1 VKTLFSG
8 FPRNA
13 MQPPLYRVEDLNEQQ
28 RQAYDAV
35 AAGKS
40 VFITGAGGTGKS
52 YLLGTLY
59 HLLAPQLDK
68 VMAITAMT
76 GCAALLLGRH
86 AKTLHSW
93 AAIGLAREPASV
105 LATQIRKSKAYRRW
119 LVTDILVIDEVSMLT
134 PELLEKLNEVAQIV
148 RRNKNPMGGLQIVFV
163 GDFFQLPPVY
173 KDQEEKECFFA
184 FESPVWKQIVQQNIQ
199 LTKMVRAEDP
209 VFQGILEEARRGKLS
224 AESLAILKTREGLP
238 WQNERIRPTL
248 LFNRRVEVDMVNE
261 RNLKALTGERRLF
274 EAETV
279 FLPIEA
285 TKGMTAESE
294 IVKRATLK
302 LDRDAP
308 YDVKLVLAKDA
319 QVMLLVNMDHEAGL
333 VNGSRGVVVGFAEG
347 GQPIV
352 QFKKGEPISIPAST
366 WESEELP
373 GIQRRQIPLKLAYA
387 MTTHKSQGATLDCA
401 LIDIGSTTFECGQAY
416 VALSRVRNLESLY
429 IWEIDPTA
437 FRAHPK
443 VLTFYN
449 NLA

>member
-1 VKTLFSG
+1 MQ
-8 FPRNA
+8 P
-13 MQPPLYRVEDLNEQQ
+13 QPPLYRVEDLNEQQ
-28 RQAYDAV
+28 RRAYDAV

-52 YLLGTLY
+52 
-59 HLLAPQLDK
+59 HLLATLYYVLGAQSDK
-68 VMAITAMT
+68 LVAITAMT

-93 AAIGLAREPASV
+93 ASIGLAREPAVV
-105 LATQIRKSKAYRRW
+105 LAAQIRKSDKARNRW
-119 LVTDILVIDEVSMLT
+119 KHTDILVIDEVSMLT

-148 RRNKNPMGGLQIVFV
+148 RNNKNLMGGLQVVFV

-184 FESPVWKQIVQQNIQ
+184 FESPLWNQIVQANIQ
-199 LTKMVRAEDP
+199 LTNMIRAEDP
-209 VFQGILEEARRGKLS
+209 AFQKILEEARRGNLS
-224 AESLAILKTREGLP
+224 PESLAVLKTREGLA

-248 LFNRRVEVDMVNE
+248 LFNRRAEVDMVNE
-261 RNLKALTGERRLF
+261 KNIRALTGERHTF

-279 FLPIEA
+279 FLPIES
-285 TKGMTAESE
+285 TRGLTVHSE
-294 IVKRATLK
+294 QVKRAVMK

-308 YDVKLVLAKDA
+308 YDTKLVLAKEA
-319 QVMLLVNMDHEAGL
+319 QVMLLVNKDPEAGL

-352 QFKKGEPISIPAST
+352 QFKKGAPLAIPAST
-366 WESEELP
+366 WESEDLP
-373 GIQRRQIPLKLAYA
+373 GVQRRQIPLKLAYA

-443 VLTFYN
+443 VLAFYN
-449 NLA
+449 TLA

>member
-1 VKTLFSG
+1 
-8 FPRNA
+8 

-28 RQAYDAV
+28 RRAYDAV

-40 VFITGAGGTGKS
+40 IFLTGAGGTGKS
-52 YLLGTLY
+52 YLLATLY
-59 HLLAPQLDK
+59 HVLGAQSDK
-68 VMAITAMT
+68 MVSITAMT

-93 AAIGLAREPASV
+93 ASIGLGREPATV
-105 LATQIRKSKAYRRW
+105 LAAQIRKSDKARNRW
-119 LVTDILVIDEVSMLT
+119 KHTDVLVIDEVSMLT

-148 RRNKNPMGGLQIVFV
+148 RNNKNIMGGLQIVFV
-163 GDFFQLPPVY
+163 GDFFQLPPIY

-184 FESPVWKQIVQQNIQ
+184 FESPLWNQIVQENIQ
-199 LTKMVRAEDP
+199 LTQMVRADDP
-209 VFQGILEEARRGKLS
+209 VFQRILEEARRGTLS
-224 AESLAILKTREGLP
+224 AESLAILKTREGLS

-248 LFNRRVEVDMVNE
+248 LFNRRAEVDMVNE
-261 RNLKALTGERRLF
+261 KNIRALTGERHTF
-274 EAETV
+274 DAETV
-279 FLPIEA
+279 FLPIES
-285 TKGMTAESE
+285 TRGLNVNSE
-294 IVKRATLK
+294 IVKRAVMK
-302 LDRDAP
+302 LDRDAS
-308 YDVKLVLAKDA
+308 YDTKLVLAINA
-319 QVMLLVNMDHEAGL
+319 QVMLLVNKDPEAGL

-352 QFKKGEPISIPAST
+352 QFKKGSPLSIPAST
-366 WESEELP
+366 WEPEDLP
-373 GIQRRQIPLKLAYA
+373 GVQRRQIPLKLAYA

-443 VLTFYN
+443 VLAFYDS
-449 NLA
+449 LF